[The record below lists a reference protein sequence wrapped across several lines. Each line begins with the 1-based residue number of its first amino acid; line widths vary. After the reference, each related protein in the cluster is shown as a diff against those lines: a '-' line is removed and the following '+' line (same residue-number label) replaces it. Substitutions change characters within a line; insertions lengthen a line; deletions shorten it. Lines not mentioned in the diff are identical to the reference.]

1 MKKIFILAIGLFVA
15 TAANAQDR
23 IKFGIKAGLN
33 ISDIIKGDG
42 NNNFNT
48 ETKPGFNAGVTLEI
62 PLIAGLQFT
71 PEALYSQKGYKL
83 TYSDNSSFK
92 QTTNFFDIPILFS
105 FRFPGSGFNIVAGPQ
120 VSFLLSTKN
129 KFDNGFGTVE
139 ETRVE
144 DDSDRF
150 KKSLVG
156 GVIGFRY
163 DVNDRF
169 DIHARYALDFQK
181 NNENGTSY
189 TPEYRNQ
196 VYSVGVGIKF

>member
-15 TAANAQDR
+15 TAASAQDR
-23 IKFGIKAGLN
+23 IKFGIKGGLN
-33 ISDIIKGDG
+33 YSDIIERNG
-42 NNNFNT
+42 NNNFDT
-48 ETKPGFNAGVTLEI
+48 EAKAGFNAGVTLEI

-71 PEALYSQKGYKL
+71 PEVLYAQKGYKN
-83 TYSDNSSFK
+83 TYSYGTFK
-92 QTTNFFDIPILFS
+92 QTTNFIDVPILFA
-105 FRFPGSGFNIVAGPQ
+105 FRLGSSFNIVAGPQ

-129 KFDNGFGTVE
+129 KFENGFGTVE
-139 ETRVE
+139 ETYVE

-163 DVNDRF
+163 DVNDKF
-169 DIHARYALDFQK
+169 DIHARYAIDFQK
-181 NNENGTSY
+181 NNEDGTQY